1 MKLKLQENYSDF
13 INYFS
18 HFENEAK
25 EIIINYKDNS
35 EKLKSEREN
44 WENKIID
51 YVKKSINPEPKKLLE
66 RFKNSQNEQLEMN
79 YQIGFNTVKSKV
91 ERDIYRKNQLRFKI
105 KELSKLKG
113 YLSITDSLK
122 GTDENV
128 ILELNSIKDKL
139 DYILE
144 KLFIV
149 YGDEFYSIGT
159 ILELN
164 NIEFRDGETLEICEN
179 LDKKGYIIREKQYSD
194 KDLAKISIKGAEYI
208 ERKKKASS
216 IKSKKKGEE
225 SVNTK
230 IDVLLKK
237 LEELGYGQ
245 EIIFN
250 EIDELRDLSKKLSK
264 KSWSQ
269 LIKGKVVDL
278 AISNLIDK
286 NIATFIYE
294 SLVNDKFKLLR

>member
-1 MKLKLQENYSDF
+1 MNLKLQENYSDF

-51 YVKKSINPEPKKLLE
+51 YIKKSINPEPKKLLE

-144 KLFIV
+144 KLFLV

>member
-1 MKLKLQENYSDF
+1 MNLKLQENYSDF

-18 HFENEAK
+18 RFENEAK

-44 WENKIID
+44 WENNIID

-113 YLSITDSLK
+113 YLSITDSLNE
-122 GTDENV
+122 TDENV
-128 ILELNSIKDKL
+128 IIELNSIKDKL

-144 KLFIV
+144 KLFLV

-208 ERKKKASS
+208 ERKKNASS

-230 IDVLLKK
+230 IDILLKK

>member
-1 MKLKLQENYSDF
+1 MNLKLQENYSDF

-18 HFENEAK
+18 RFENEAK

-79 YQIGFNTVKSKV
+79 YQIGFNTVKSKE

-113 YLSITDSLK
+113 YLSITDSLNE
-122 GTDENV
+122 TDENV
-128 ILELNSIKDKL
+128 NIELNSIKDKL

-144 KLFIV
+144 KLFLV